1 MKGSFSS
8 YSLMVYT
15 IIVSLSSG
23 STSVYGQNEVK
34 PKMNLYWIHAGLG
47 RSSLGSLGA
56 SAGLG
61 IQLNNLIFSLRGTAN
76 AEEFGIFSGG
86 DEFFDLGLLVG
97 IGTRKQKVHASFSVG
112 IARVTGSRFME
123 TTEGG
128 FLGSDGKSVAIDP
141 AIGFPL
147 ELQLFHKVY
156 RSSGIGLNFY
166 WNLNHEESF
175 GGLTVNFMFGKLR

>member
-1 MKGSFSS
+1 MKGRFYP
-8 YSLMVYT
+8 YSLIVCT
-15 IIVSLSSG
+15 IIILLSLESI
-23 STSVYGQNEVK
+23 SVYGQNEAK
-34 PKMNLYWIHAGLG
+34 PKTNLYWIHAGLG

-61 IQLNNLIFSLRGTAN
+61 FQLNHLILSLRGTAN

-86 DEFFDLGLLVG
+86 DEFFDVGLLVG
-97 IGTRKQKVHASFSVG
+97 VSTRNQKVHASFSVG
-112 IARVTGSRFME
+112 IARVTGTHFIE

-141 AIGFPL
+141 TIGFPL
-147 ELQLFHKVY
+147 ELQLFHKAY
-156 RSSGIGLNFY
+156 RSSAIGLNFY
-166 WNLNHEESF
+166 WNINHEESF